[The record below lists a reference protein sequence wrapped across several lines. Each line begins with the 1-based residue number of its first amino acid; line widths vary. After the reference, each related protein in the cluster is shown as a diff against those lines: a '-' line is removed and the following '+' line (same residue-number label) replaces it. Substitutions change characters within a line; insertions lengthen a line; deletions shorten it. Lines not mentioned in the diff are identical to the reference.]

1 MINTLNS
8 IVDML
13 PSFTAVGV
21 WYMYTLGKF
30 CTLKSHCRKLEAGVS
45 ARLACR
51 VGDLR
56 GSESDQPQAKAAVFF
71 LIIIQQDE

>member
-13 PSFTAVGV
+13 PFFTAVGV

-30 CTLKSHCRKLEAGVS
+30 CTLKWHSRKLEAGVS